1 MLRKIHLHV
10 YRKADILQYLIQ
22 IYSRM
27 VFLRCDLTC
36 NYNGINKCRINV
48 LDLILDAK
56 IFIAAIARIYEN
68 NIKLERK
75 HSLFEMN
82 KTSL

>member
-1 MLRKIHLHV
+1 MVKKIHLHV
-10 YRKADILQYLIQ
+10 YRKAYILQHLIQ
-22 IYSRM
+22 IYSRII
-27 VFLRCDLTC
+27 FLLWDLTC

-48 LDLILDAK
+48 LDLIFNAE

-68 NIKLERK
+68 KIKLERK
-75 HSLFEMN
+75 HFLFEMN

>member
-36 NYNGINKCRINV
+36 NYNGIDKCRINV
-48 LDLILDAK
+48 LDLIFDAE
-56 IFIAAIARIYEN
+56 IFIAAIARICEN
-68 NIKLERK
+68 KIKLERK
-75 HSLFEMN
+75 HSSFEMN

>member
-1 MLRKIHLHV
+1 
-10 YRKADILQYLIQ
+10 
-22 IYSRM
+22 M

-36 NYNGINKCRINV
+36 NYDGINKCRINV
-48 LDLILDAK
+48 LDWIFDAE

-68 NIKLERK
+68 QIKLERK